1 MVEENTVFGNS
12 NGLYLT
18 ATVQGNIIRR
28 NLFVGNPAVQ
38 VSMDHPPGGGFDI
51 KSVADLALNT
61 FVGNVCVTGMNAP
74 CPTLVV
80 SLADDLQYLGCSTR
94 SPAASCQLKV
104 DQWNYYLTTFIDPNA
119 AVLIVRDGTQEMT
132 VQQYVQARSAAGLS
146 SPYKS
151 APGQKR

>member
-1 MVEENTVFGNS
+1 VEENTVFGNS

-51 KSVADLALNT
+51 KSVAGPALNT
-61 FVGNVCVTGMNAP
+61 FVGNVCITGMNAP

-80 SLADDLQYLGCSTR
+80 SLADDLQSLGCLTR
-94 SPAASCQLKV
+94 SPVASCQLNV
-104 DQWNYYLTTFIDPNA
+104 SQWNYYLTTFIDPNA
-119 AVLIVRDGTQEMT
+119 AVLAVGDGTQEMT

-146 SPYKS
+146 SPYLS
-151 APGQKR
+151 APAEKQ